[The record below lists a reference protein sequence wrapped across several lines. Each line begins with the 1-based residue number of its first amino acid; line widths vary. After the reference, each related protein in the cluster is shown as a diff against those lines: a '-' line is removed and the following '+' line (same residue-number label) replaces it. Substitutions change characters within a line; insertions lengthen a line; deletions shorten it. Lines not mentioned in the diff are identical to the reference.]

1 MEVNSSNITPQIP
14 QQLQQPIQQQV
25 TERHAFEEEL
35 TSREQSQ
42 HSVETTPAPDENQRA
57 TSDYTN
63 LIREARAQ
71 QTTTHSVQTADAT
84 NDSAQIQDVQHI
96 AIMAYQNNQ
105 ESYETLTSSGELLP
119 RIDAIV

>member
-1 MEVNSSNITPQIP
+1 MAINSSNITPQIP
-14 QQLQQPIQQQV
+14 QQLQQPQQQQV
-25 TERHAFEEEL
+25 TDRHAFGEEL

-84 NDSAQIQDVQHI
+84 NEGGQTPDLQHI
-96 AIMAYQNNQ
+96 AITAYQNNQ
-105 ESYETLTSSGELLP
+105 ESYEAPTSSGQLLP